1 MCAVAVQQQAIQRII
16 QQLINSAPK
25 LPISPTSCSAVR
37 TVVRVSQPEN
47 GTVEPFSWFS
57 LPNQT
62 EGSNAHLR
70 DGIFE
75 RPLYEIRS
83 LLARFRVAR
92 RWTRRSTRATVLLKL
107 CRDSELHTAPEMLPT
122 MYRRIRRQ
130 VKGNLTKSKCILQSD
145 HSRIQPLI
153 TLCQLNGSFTEE
165 LVEHNRQALF
175 LSFTG
180 THNHSHCR
188 LADTSLSLRFTARK
202 LVSRSIRRTSFQ
214 TLWPRRACVDLLF
227 DSLSRT
233 TVVQCV
239 DIMCVVRVVCVMATV
254 QETSETP
261 LSN

>member
-1 MCAVAVQQQAIQRII
+1 M
-16 QQLINSAPK
+16 
-25 LPISPTSCSAVR
+25 
-37 TVVRVSQPEN
+37 
-47 GTVEPFSWFS
+47 
-57 LPNQT
+57 
-62 EGSNAHLR
+62 
-70 DGIFE
+70 
-75 RPLYEIRS
+75 
-83 LLARFRVAR
+83 
-92 RWTRRSTRATVLLKL
+92 LLKL
-107 CRDSELHTAPEMLPT
+107 CGDSELHTAPETLPT
-122 MYRRIRRQ
+122 VYRRIRCQ
-130 VKGNLTKSKCILQSD
+130 VKGNLTKSKCIPQSD

-239 DIMCVVRVVCVMATV
+239 DTVCVVRVVCVMATV